1 MWEEI
6 LDKANAEREFRRQDS
21 EVTVSTVETF
31 VSVPIETNPNQDST
45 ERKAEEGKVNVPIVP
60 RWKILWWKYSEKLVK
75 YTMIGSFILGV
86 SFLLP
91 GYLEPPGPIIAL
103 QIVGIL
109 FCVLGFA
116 MFLLQLVIFLTSKDQ
131 REAPLPYSGFNT
143 FTPGVSWGKV
153 FAKQREN

>member
-6 LDKANAEREFRRQDS
+6 IDKVNVDS
-21 EVTVSTVETF
+21 EFGRKDSEATISTVETF
-31 VSVPIETNPNQDST
+31 VSVPIETNPRQEST
-45 ERKAEEGKVNVPIVP
+45 RQEESKCNVPNVP

-75 YTMIGSFILGV
+75 YVMIGSLILGV
-86 SFLLP
+86 CFLLP

-103 QIVGIL
+103 QIVGII
-109 FCVLGFA
+109 FCVLGFS
-116 MFLLQLVIFLTSKDQ
+116 MFLLQLVVFLTSKDQ